1 MCFHSS
7 VVAAA
12 ASTEHALHVL
22 LNKAALST
30 SYSDDT
36 AHASST
42 ISTTLKPKLVWSP
55 LILKSDRPE
64 AEQHISNL
72 ESSIGR
78 GYGSSVDINSAK
90 IVRCWALY
98 HVGAVKDCL
107 QALADVDKGALRVEQ
122 GEGYDQ
128 VLRVI
133 ANAVEGQFLNPSQPR
148 NAKTDSRDCRILSRT
163 GGQHQPRDAELQRRR
178 KALR

>member
-1 MCFHSS
+1 MARRAVSGGRIGGFPESFVEFTLLTIASAHS

-12 ASTEHALHVL
+12 ASTEYALHL
-22 LNKAALST
+22 LLHKAAVSA
-30 SYSDDT
+30 SYNDDT
-36 AHASST
+36 SHAASAV
-42 ISTTLKPKLVWSP
+42 STTSKPKLVWSP
-55 LILKSDRPE
+55 LILKADRPE
-64 AEQHISNL
+64 AEQHITNL

-78 GYGSSVDINSAK
+78 SQGNGLDLNSAK

-107 QALADVDKGALRVEQ
+107 QALADVDKSGLRPDQ

-133 ANAVEGQFLNPSQPR
+133 ANAVEGQSSILLIRGR
-148 NAKTDSRDCRILSRT
+148 NSTSRL
-163 GGQHQPRDAELQRRR
+163 
-178 KALR
+178 